1 MAIKDMKGTVSTGK
15 PAITMTG
22 MMNQKPNIPDM
33 SKMKM
38 PVAQKK
44 KFLNVLYKNQL
55 KNLKKL
61 TY

>member
-15 PAITMTG
+15 PSITMTG

-38 PVAQKK
+38 PVTQKK
-44 KFLNVLYKNQL
+44 EVPQRVVQKPVE
-55 KNLKKL
+55 
-61 TY
+61 

>member
-1 MAIKDMKGTVSTGK
+1 MAIKDMKGTVSTGR
-15 PAITMTG
+15 PTMTG
-22 MMNQKPNIPDM
+22 MINQKPNIPDM

-38 PVAQKK
+38 PVAKK
-44 KFLNVLYKNQL
+44 QKFLNVLYKNQL